1 VGISQGGLTAADSN
15 LIRIVDAAV
24 ADAARRAGSWLLCR
38 LGCTD
43 CCMGPFPISPLDAE
57 RLRNGLAQLA
67 AGDPA
72 RAREIT
78 VRAQAAAERLRTLSE
93 EATENDPCPVL
104 DPATGGCELYAS
116 RPLVCRTFG
125 PPLPMPEG
133 GFAVCELCF
142 NGAAPETVA
151 ACAVEVDADA
161 LEAPLLQELE
171 DRGVSGETTV
181 AGAIGT

>member
-1 VGISQGGLTAADSN
+1 
-15 LIRIVDAAV
+15 
-24 ADAARRAGSWLLCR
+24 
-38 LGCTD
+38 
-43 CCMGPFPISPLDAE
+43 
-57 RLRNGLAQLA
+57 
-67 AGDPA
+67 
-72 RAREIT
+72 
-78 VRAQAAAERLRTLSE
+78 
-93 EATENDPCPVL
+93 
-104 DPATGGCELYAS
+104 
-116 RPLVCRTFG
+116 
-125 PPLPMPEG
+125 MPEG